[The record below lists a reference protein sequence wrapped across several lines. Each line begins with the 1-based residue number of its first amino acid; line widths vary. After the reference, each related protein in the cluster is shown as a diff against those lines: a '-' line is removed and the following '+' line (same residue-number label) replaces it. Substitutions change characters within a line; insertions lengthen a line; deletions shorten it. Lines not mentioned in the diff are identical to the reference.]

1 MQITAGD
8 TFALTQPGH
17 PLDATLHAR
26 LIPRTAGGIVIDLT
40 ATVTDGQHVFQA
52 APDVTTTWAAGTYA
66 LVIWRTSSA
75 QTATISTSTI
85 EILLDP
91 RTAMAG
97 LDTRTPARRALDD
110 AIAARHLFDPTIRRY
125 QIGGREMEFQSIAEL
140 DRKIASLREEVH
152 LEDVAAGRTK
162 PARRFIRT
170 RI

>member
-1 MQITAGD
+1 MQITSGD

-17 PLDATLHAR
+17 PLDASLHAR
-26 LIPRTAGGIVIDLT
+26 LIPRAAGGVVIDLT
-40 ATVTDGQHVFQA
+40 ATVIDGQHVFQA
-52 APDVTTTWAAGTYA
+52 APDVTATWAAGTYA

-75 QTATISTSTI
+75 QTTTISTSTV

-110 AIAARHLFDPTIRRY
+110 AITARHQFDPTLRRY
-125 QIGGREMEFQSIAEL
+125 QIGGREMEFQSIADL
-140 DRKIASLREEVH
+140 DRKIASLRDEVH